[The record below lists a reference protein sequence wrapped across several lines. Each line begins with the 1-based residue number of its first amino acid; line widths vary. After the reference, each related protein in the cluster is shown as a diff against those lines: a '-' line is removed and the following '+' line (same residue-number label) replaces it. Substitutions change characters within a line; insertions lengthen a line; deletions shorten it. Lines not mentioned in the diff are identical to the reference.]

1 MKEKH
6 QKHAKLTRPEVGN
19 FARSEWAIIGT
30 PCSNIQDLAK
40 KIAKKWTP
48 QYKVGYVDADHKA
61 GDEGANLTP
70 FVAEYTDKIG
80 FHRLDFEQQNWAP
93 FQFRSLFNN
102 VDIVLVNG
110 NHFAAA
116 RQIVVLD
123 PKKMESL
130 SRKLDKLTQ
139 IDLFLSL
146 DTEEGVLSSEFR
158 VLSETNPKLE
168 TQNSKLENT
177 EGSDLATF
185 KKIANLEADKWSDIP
200 IFKINEI
207 DKIAAYL
214 ATKMTV
220 PTLKSLVLV
229 GGKSQRMGMDKANLD
244 YHGQPQSQF
253 LVDILRGLKTP
264 PHLSCRAEQIV
275 DFQGITADS
284 VPIIADSFLELGP
297 FGAILS
303 AFRHDPNA
311 AWLVVACDLPLLGA
325 KTLDF
330 LIKNRNLSA
339 VATAFRSPQ
348 SEDSF
353 PEPLITIWEP
363 RAYPILLS
371 FLAQGVSCPRKVLI
385 NSEIHL
391 LNAPNSEAL
400 SNVNTPE
407 EKAEIELRIKELAH

>member
-48 QYKVGYVDADHKA
+48 QYKTGYVDADHKS

-70 FVAEYTDKIG
+70 FAAEYTDKIG
-80 FHRLDFEQQNWAP
+80 FHRLDFEQQNWASFP
-93 FQFRSLFNN
+93 FRSLFNN
-102 VDIVLVNG
+102 VDIVLING
-110 NHFAAA
+110 NHFTAA

-130 SRKLDKLTQ
+130 SRKLDRLTQ

-146 DTEEGVLSSEFR
+146 DTEGS
-158 VLSETNPKLE
+158 NLE
-168 TQNSKLENT
+168 I
-177 EGSDLATF
+177 F
-185 KKIANLEADKWSDIP
+185 KKIANLETDKWLDIP

-207 DKIAAYL
+207 DKIAAFL
-214 ATKMTV
+214 ASKMTV

-229 GGKSQRMGMDKANLD
+229 GGKSQRMGMDKANLN

-253 LVDILRGLKTP
+253 LVDILRGLKTS
-264 PHLSCRAEQIV
+264 PHISCRTEQIA
-275 DFQGITADS
+275 DFQGTTTENM
-284 VPIIADSFLELGP
+284 PIIADTFLELGP

-303 AFRHDPNA
+303 AFRHNPNA
-311 AWLVVACDLPLLGA
+311 AWLVVACDLPLLDA

-371 FLAQGVSCPRKVLI
+371 FLAQGISCPRKVLI

-391 LNAPNSEAL
+391 LDAPNSAAL

-407 EKAEIELRIKELAH
+407 EKAEMELKIKELSVWTK

>member
-30 PCSNIQDLAK
+30 PCSNIQDLAER
-40 KIAKKWTP
+40 IAKKCP
-48 QYKVGYVDADHKA
+48 PPYKVGYVDADHKTI
-61 GDEGANLTP
+61 DEGANLTP
-70 FVAEYTDKIG
+70 FEAEYTDKIG
-80 FHRLDFEQQNWAP
+80 FHRLDFAQQNLTV
-93 FQFRSLFNN
+93 FQFRPLFSN
-102 VDIVLVNG
+102 VDVVLING

-123 PKKMESL
+123 PKKMASL

-139 IDLFLSL
+139 IELFLSL
-146 DTEEGVLSSEFR
+146 DTE
-158 VLSETNPKLE
+158 
-168 TQNSKLENT
+168 
-177 EGSDLATF
+177 GSDLAIF
-185 KKIANLEADKWSDIP
+185 KKVANIEADKWSDIP
-200 IFKINEI
+200 IFNINEI

-214 ATKMTV
+214 ASKIIV

-244 YHGQPQSQF
+244 YHGQPQSQV

-264 PHLSCRAEQIV
+264 PHLSCRTEQIA
-275 DFQGITADS
+275 DFQGLTAENA
-284 VPIIADSFLELGP
+284 PIIADTFLELGP

-303 AFRHDPNA
+303 AFRYDPNA
-311 AWLVVACDLPLLGA
+311 AWLVVACDLPLLDA

-339 VATAFRSPQ
+339 VATAFKSPD
-348 SEDSF
+348 STDSF

-371 FLAQGVSCPRKVLI
+371 FLAQGISCPRKVLI

-391 LNAPNSEAL
+391 LNAPNNEAL

-407 EKAEIELRIKELAH
+407 EKAEIELKIKESKN